1 MLPTK
6 CASPAFKRADDLSG
20 DPATIEI
27 TFLCL
32 HFLTVD
38 ITYIHLAGVN
48 GYVAYD
54 SLVRMGRMPVI
65 PGCIRY
71 LFIFHRNGIVGR
83 AAFPLT
89 EGGTRCWL
97 EILQLYIFWGNII
110 DRRMTRL

>member
-1 MLPTK
+1 MLPSK
-6 CASPAFKRADDLSG
+6 CSSTAFKGSNNIAG

-38 ITYIHLAGVN
+38 ITSIHLARVN
-48 GYVAYD
+48 GYVACN

-65 PGCIRY
+65 PGCICY
-71 LFIFHRNGIVGR
+71 LFVFHCNRIVRG

-89 EGGTRCWL
+89 EGRTRCWL
-97 EILQLYIFWGNII
+97 EILQLYILWRNII
-110 DRRMTRL
+110 DRGVARL